1 MRKQFLLAALAL
13 GTVAGY
19 GFAKDPA
26 PTPNP
31 AAGAPAAN
39 DATAEGALHKYYG
52 PNAQFHLLHSF
63 DVNGVKVEQYSVN
76 SAGGQSMA
84 TVTTRGDLITTGI
97 PTSATNLTPGAQET
111 LGLFKSPAQNVT
123 LEHIHGY
130 YVAVNSGANKTFV
143 AEIDAAGRIRS
154 IKAPEQLREDA
165 KLNPAPAKVADQIKQ
180 VASQRFKGD
189 QVEGVSE
196 ALHDPG
202 YYIVG
207 LKNAQGRGWA
217 ILNANNDVTEYRQ
230 PVTRESLPPAVQNTI
245 NNDLKGDKI
254 VNIETGGSRLYQVT
268 QGVGT
273 EQITMLIAPNGSV
286 EWISSRQP
294 HHGSAQQG
302 EPVTAGHH
310 TAGSK

>member
-1 MRKQFLLAALAL
+1 MKKQVLLTALAM
-13 GTVAGY
+13 GAVTNI

-26 PTPNP
+26 PTPKP
-31 AAGAPAAN
+31 AAGAPANEA
-39 DATAEGALHKYYG
+39 AAEGALHNYYG
-52 PNAQFHLLHSF
+52 PNSQFHLLHSS

-76 SAGGQSMA
+76 SQGGQSMA
-84 TVTTRGDLITTGI
+84 TVTARGDLITTGV
-97 PTSATNLTPGAQET
+97 PAAASNLTPGAQET

-123 LEHIHGY
+123 LEHTHSY
-130 YVAVNSGANKTFV
+130 YVAVNSSANKTFV

-165 KLNPAPAKVADQIKQ
+165 KLNAAPANVADQIKKI
-180 VASQRFKGD
+180 ATERFKGD
-189 QVEGVSE
+189 QVEGVSV
-196 ALHDPG
+196 ATHDPG

-217 ILNANNDVTEYRQ
+217 ILNAANDVTEYRQ
-230 PVTRESLPPAVQNTI
+230 PVTKESLPPAVQNTI

-254 VNIETGGSRLYQVT
+254 VNIESGGSRLYQVT
-268 QGVGT
+268 QAVGS

-294 HHGSAQQG
+294 HHGSAQPG
-302 EPVTAGHH
+302 DPVTAGHH
-310 TAGSK
+310 TPAGSK